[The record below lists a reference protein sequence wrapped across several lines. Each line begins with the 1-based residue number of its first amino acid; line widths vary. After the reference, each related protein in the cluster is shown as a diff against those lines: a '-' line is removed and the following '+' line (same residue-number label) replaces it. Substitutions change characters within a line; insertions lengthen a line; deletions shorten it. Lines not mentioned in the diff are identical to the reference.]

1 MLDFSQGHTR
11 PRKKKGGIS
20 VKKTIIKTIA
30 QIMTGIT
37 TGMLVSAYYKG
48 NMIAVVLG
56 GLNIIQLILW
66 LLVYQDDVST

>member
-1 MLDFSQGHTR
+1 M
-11 PRKKKGGIS
+11 
-20 VKKTIIKTIA
+20 KKTIIKTIA